1 MTEFLFEEGS
11 FGVFLLVTMALGGS
25 AGWLTGRAAAR
36 TWRPVWHVVAY
47 CLLLGLA
54 VRFIHYSLFDGTL
67 LSAHYYAVDAVICVL
82 FGLAGFRAARVR
94 QMINQYGWIH
104 EPAGPF
110 RWRRKSP

>member
-11 FGVFLLVTMALGGS
+11 FGVFLLVTLALGGS
-25 AGWLTGRAAAR
+25 AGLLTGRAAAR

>member
-36 TWRPVWHVVAY
+36 TWRPIWHVVAY

-82 FGLAGFRAARVR
+82 FGLGGFRAARVR

-110 RWRRKSP
+110 RWRSKSP